1 MYCKECNKR
10 LERDWNYCASCGAK
24 VERIK
29 INLSK
34 TTVLREGTLR
44 SLDYESYTCRDVDM
58 CYHVD
63 CEDCIFE
70 KDDIF
75 TLEQIKER
83 LIKED

>member
-1 MYCKECNKR
+1 MYCKKCNESVEKK
-10 LERDWNYCASCGAK
+10 WSYCPMCGNRI
-24 VERIK
+24 ERIK

-63 CEDCIFE
+63 CDDCMFGR
-70 KDDIF
+70 DDIF
-75 TLEQIKER
+75 TLEEIKKR
-83 LIKED
+83 LIKEE

>member
-1 MYCKECNKR
+1 MYCKKCS
-10 LERDWNYCASCGAK
+10 ERIEKDWNYCPNCGNRIK
-24 VERIK
+24 RIK

-44 SLDYESYTCRDVDM
+44 SLDFSTYTCKDIDL
-58 CYHVD
+58 CSNID
-63 CEDCIFE
+63 CDDCLFGR
-70 KDDIF
+70 DDIF

>member
-29 INLSK
+29 INLSNS
-34 TTVLREGTLR
+34 TVTRVGTLR
-44 SLDYESYTCRDVDM
+44 SLDYQTYTCKDVDL
-58 CYHVD
+58 CSNID
-63 CEDCIFE
+63 CDDCMFY

-75 TLEQIKER
+75 TLSDIKKR